1 MLDRN
6 TIVISSRR
14 IGSLKEKIMK
24 TNIINRTRSEKKG
37 FTLIELLVV
46 IAIIAILAAI
56 LFPVFQKVRE
66 NARRASCQSNL
77 KQIGLALTQYVQ
89 DSDELLP
96 YGRDA
101 RYGNSNGLVPWQARI
116 YPFVKSTGVFK
127 CPDSSATAPLYGT
140 PFPDGS
146 VPALPIS
153 YISNGSG
160 AGGDADWGGVRP
172 LEYFNNGGAG
182 FLNPPATPLAQL
194 ANPATCIEVSEVSTT
209 TRRDPD
215 NWSDTGEVP
224 INHSGRSNYLFCDGH
239 VKTMIPTSTGSPVNM
254 WNANNT
260 TNVGDSTPGP
270 ALPNLAGW
278 LAFYNDKIK

>member
-1 MLDRN
+1 
-6 TIVISSRR
+6 
-14 IGSLKEKIMK
+14 MK
-24 TNIINRTRSEKKG
+24 TNIVTHTRSEKKG

-96 YGRDA
+96 YGRDN
-101 RYGNSNGLVPWQARI
+101 RYLNSNGAVPWHARI

-127 CPDSSATAPLYGT
+127 CPDSSAVAPLAGT

-160 AGGDADWGGVRP
+160 ANGDVDWGGVRP
-172 LEYFNNGGAG
+172 LAFFANIPGSTSINT
-182 FLNPPATPLAQL
+182 PATPLAQI

-209 TRRDPD
+209 TRQDPD
-215 NWSDTGEVP
+215 NWNDIYEVP

-239 VKTMIPTSTGSPVNM
+239 VKTMIPTSTGSPINM
-254 WNANNT
+254 WNVNNT
-260 TNVGDSTPGP
+260 TNVGDTTPGP
-270 ALPNLAGW
+270 APAGLASW

>member
-1 MLDRN
+1 
-6 TIVISSRR
+6 
-14 IGSLKEKIMK
+14 MK
-24 TNIINRTRSEKKG
+24 TTTLTRVHTEKKG

-96 YGRDA
+96 YGRDN
-101 RYGNSNGLVPWQARI
+101 RYGNSTGAVPWHARI

-127 CPDSSATAPLYGT
+127 CPDSSATNPLNGT
-140 PFPDGS
+140 PLPDGS

-160 AGGDADWGGVRP
+160 SGGDADWGGVRP
-172 LEYFNNGGAG
+172 LEYFNNGPPA
-182 FLNPPATPLAQL
+182 FLNPPATPLAQI
-194 ANPATCIEVSEVSTT
+194 NYPATSIEVSEVSTT
-209 TRRDPD
+209 SRADPD
-215 NWSDTGEVP
+215 NWSDNGEVP

-239 VKTMIPTSTGSPVNM
+239 VKTMIPSSTGSPINM
-254 WNANNT
+254 WNVNNT
-260 TNVGDSTPGP
+260 TNIGDTTPGP
-270 ALPNLAGW
+270 APTNLAGW
-278 LAFYNDKIK
+278 LATYDAKIK

>member
-1 MLDRN
+1 
-6 TIVISSRR
+6 
-14 IGSLKEKIMK
+14 MK
-24 TNIINRTRSEKKG
+24 TNATTRVHTEKKG

-101 RYGNSNGLVPWQARI
+101 RNSNSSGQVPWQARI

-127 CPDSSATAPLYGT
+127 CPDSSATAPLNGT

-160 AGGDADWGGVRP
+160 ANGDVDWGGVRP
-172 LEYFNNGGAG
+172 LEYYANSSNAS
-182 FLNPPATPLAQL
+182 LNLPATPLAQL
-194 ANPATCIEVSEVSTT
+194 ANPATCVEVSEVSTT
-209 TRRDPD
+209 SRADPD
-215 NWSDTGEVP
+215 NWSDNGEVP
-224 INHSGRSNYLFCDGH
+224 INHSSRSNYLFCDGH
-239 VKTMIPTSTGSPVNM
+239 VKTMIPSSTGSPINM
-254 WNANNT
+254 WNVNNT
-260 TNVGDSTPGP
+260 TNIGDTTPGP
-270 ALPNLAGW
+270 ALPNLASW
-278 LAFYNDKIK
+278 LATYDAKIK